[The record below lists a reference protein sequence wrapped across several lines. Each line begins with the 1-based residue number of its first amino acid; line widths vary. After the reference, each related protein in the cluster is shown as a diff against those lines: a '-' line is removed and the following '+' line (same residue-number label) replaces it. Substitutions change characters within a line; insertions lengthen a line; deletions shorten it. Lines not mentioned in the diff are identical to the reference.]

1 MYDTACLSY
10 LSLTTMHH
18 TLRLLHFADLHLDSA
33 FSVDDL
39 TTDSGIW
46 RRADLRATLGRI
58 LTTARERRVDAVT
71 IGGDLYDQDYALPDT
86 GEFLAQQFARLTPM
100 RVFVAPGE
108 HDPYTT
114 RSLYALTRW
123 PSNVHIFTQ
132 SQLTPVQLTSDV
144 QLWSAA
150 HPAPQDNR
158 AVERVRVNQPG
169 INLLLLHA
177 AERDDATSGAEA
189 HFVVDASSV
198 HNAGFDFALLG
209 HRHTAWVWPDEAPR
223 CVYPGSP
230 EPLCWDESGGGH
242 SVVLLTVDE
251 SQVHPEQT
259 PIAQWRYWITEV
271 DLAECAGPD
280 EVNQRIQR
288 SLSAAPGGP
297 DERLICRVILTGV
310 PSFDL
315 DCDAIASALETKAH
329 TQLKARLALRHDLDQ
344 LAAEQTVRGLLVRR
358 FQTQLAEARDPEDRR
373 AILKALALALDA
385 LDGRQVRPYEVA

>member
-1 MYDTACLSY
+1 MAY
-10 LSLTTMHH
+10 
-18 TLRLLHFADLHLDSA
+18 RILHSSDLHLDASFA
-33 FSVDDL
+33 AD
-39 TTDSGIW
+39 GITSDIGAW

-230 EPLCWDESGGGH
+230 EPLCWNESGGGH
-242 SVVLLTVDE
+242 NIVLLTVDRD
-251 SQVHPEQT
+251 QIRLEQI
-259 PIAQWRYWITEV
+259 PVSQWRYWTAEV
-271 DLAECAGPD
+271 DLTDCYGPD
-280 EVNQRIQR
+280 EATQRIHHA
-288 SLSAAPGGP
+288 LSAAPGGP
-297 DERLICRVILTGV
+297 DERLICRVMLTGS
-310 PSFDL
+310 PGFDL
-315 DCDAIASALETKAH
+315 GLTALANVLEEKAH
-329 TQLKARLALRHDLDQ
+329 IQLRTRMALGRDLDQ
-344 LAAEQTVRGLLVRR
+344 LATEQTVRGLLVRR
-358 FQTQLAEARDPEDRR
+358 FQVRLNEAHTPGERQ
-373 AILKALALALDA
+373 ATLKALALALDA

>member
-1 MYDTACLSY
+1 MTYRILHLS
-10 LSLTTMHH
+10 
-18 TLRLLHFADLHLDSA
+18 DLHLDASFA
-33 FSVDDL
+33 ADGV
-39 TTDSGIW
+39 TSGVGDW
-46 RRADLRATLGRI
+46 RRSDLRATIGRI
-58 LTTARERRVDAVT
+58 LALARERRVDAVT
-71 IGGDLYDQDYALPDT
+71 IGGDLYDQEYVLPDT
-86 GEFLAQQFARLTPM
+86 GEFLAQQFARLAPM
-100 RVFVAPGE
+100 RVCIAPGE

-123 PSNVHIFTQ
+123 PANVHIFAQ
-132 SQLTPVQLTSDV
+132 SQLDPVQLAPDMH
-144 QLWSAA
+144 LWGAA

-158 AVERVRVNQPG
+158 VVERARMNEPG

-177 AERDDATSGAEA
+177 AERAGASSGAEA
-189 HFVVDASSV
+189 HFTVDASSV
-198 HNAGFDFALLG
+198 QNAGFDFALLG
-209 HRHTAWVWPDEAPR
+209 HRHTAKMWPGETPC

-242 SVVLLTVDE
+242 NVVLLTVDE
-251 SQVHPEQT
+251 NQVHPEQL
-259 PIAQWRYWITEV
+259 PIAQWRYWTTEV

-280 EVNQRIQR
+280 EVNQCIQR

-385 LDGRQVRPYEVA
+385 LDGRQVRPNEVA